1 MPVVIEQKEIDFTE
15 QDIYYMSKYGKMK
28 NSNLTEA
35 EVMANII
42 RDPILIGVTR

>member
-1 MPVVIEQKEIDFTE
+1 MIEKKDLDINS
-15 QDIYYMSKYGKMK
+15 QDIINLAENK
-28 NSNLTEA
+28 NTNLTEA